1 MNRALSLMDLI
12 GVSAVGVAVYKTV
25 ELGPYE
31 MTIILGRCVRVFITA
46 AQGYI

>member
-1 MNRALSLMDLI
+1 MNRALDLVDLI
-12 GVSAVGVAVYKTV
+12 GVSAAGVAVYKIV

-31 MTIILGRCVRVFITA
+31 AIILLGRCVRVFIAA